1 MPNAAFLFI
10 TIAIVYAVIG
20 MVVGIMMGVTEDF
33 NYGDLHAHINLVGWA
48 SMAVFGLVYRSY
60 PEMAKSP
67 LTRVHFW
74 VANVGVVTFLAGIYI
89 VLTTLNPVL
98 AIIGSLLVLA
108 SMFIFLINFVRHA
121 KL

>member
-20 MVVGIMMGVTEDF
+20 MIFGIMMGVTEDF

-48 SMAVFGLVYRSY
+48 SMAIFGLVYRAY
-60 PEMAKSP
+60 PEMARSQ
-67 LTRVHFW
+67 LTRIHFW
-74 VANVGVVTFLAGIYI
+74 VANAGVIIFLAGIYV
-89 VLTTLNPVL
+89 VLTTYSPVV
-98 AIIGSLLVLA
+98 AIVGSLLVLA
-108 SMFIFLINFVRHA
+108 SMFIFLINYVRHA

>member
-20 MVVGIMMGVTEDF
+20 MVVGIMMGVTEIF
-33 NYGDLHAHINLVGWA
+33 AYGDLHAHINLVGWA
-48 SMAVFGLVYRSY
+48 TMALFGLVYRAY

-67 LTRVHFW
+67 LTRIHFW
-74 VANVGVVTFLAGIYI
+74 VANAGVIVFLVGIYVVITNLSVWIAI
-89 VLTTLNPVL
+89 V
-98 AIIGSLLVLA
+98 GSLLVLA

-121 KL
+121 KA